1 MARVAGSAAGHPW
14 QSWPSPSGRFAR
26 SRSSPVQPSP
36 TRLNF
41 TRCPAVHSVM
51 AAVRKNNRKYRRRR
65 RPSSSA
71 NVSLWRHLLTCEAI
85 ASAEV
90 AAHDLEGHR
99 RQTQEGEL
107 FNPPRAATPP
117 PPAGLPPPP
126 PPPSL
131 HPSVPP

>member
-1 MARVAGSAAGHPW
+1 
-14 QSWPSPSGRFAR
+14 
-26 SRSSPVQPSP
+26 
-36 TRLNF
+36 
-41 TRCPAVHSVM
+41 M

-107 FNPPRAATPP
+107 FNPRRVATAAAAEVR
-117 PPAGLPPPP
+117 PA
-126 PPPSL
+126 PSL
-131 HPSVPP
+131 PLSFNRSIRGDSGIRCRGAAALRR